1 MLPQAWVRR
10 VLFAVRS
17 HRMHWKY
24 LHQIISEIIMLLI
37 GPRTMRGRRLLFLRR
52 CGGVHNILCPTGS
65 NVCCICLHLALCKII
80 CTLASRTPTYSKSS
94 TFKIEDSRFLYV
106 WCWGSRDVSR
116 IGSHHS
122 KECCVWILSGGAK
135 ATAWKSKGPAT
146 AAGRG
151 LSKERAGT
159 IIPTTPCVQVHQIQ
173 WATSRG
179 NWFLSSLQL
188 VPSWIDGLLY
198 VDGVT

>member
-1 MLPQAWVRR
+1 MPHRLQC
-10 VLFAVRS
+10 VLYILTFGFVQNN
-17 HRMHWKY
+17 
-24 LHQIISEIIMLLI
+24 LHIGFENPYVLKIKHIQNRGFEI
-37 GPRTMRGRRLLFLRR
+37 P
-52 CGGVHNILCPTGS
+52 
-65 NVCCICLHLALCKII
+65 IC
-80 CTLASRTPTYSKSS
+80 
-94 TFKIEDSRFLYV
+94 

-135 ATAWKSKGPAT
+135 TTAWKSKGPAT
-146 AAGRG
+146 AGGSSGAARGVCAAATAPTAAGRV

-198 VDGVT
+198 VDGVS

>member
-1 MLPQAWVRR
+1 MPHRLQCVLYMLTFGFVQNN
-10 VLFAVRS
+10 
-17 HRMHWKY
+17 
-24 LHQIISEIIMLLI
+24 LHI
-37 GPRTMRGRRLLFLRR
+37 GFENPY
-52 CGGVHNILCPTGS
+52 V
-65 NVCCICLHLALCKII
+65 
-80 CTLASRTPTYSKSS
+80 YSKSS

-159 IIPTTPCVQVHQIQ
+159 IIPATPCVQVHQIQ

-198 VDGVT
+198 VDGCWKQCRLWNLHAL